1 MSAVYRWH
9 AGPGGMDATDEAARG
24 RQERLETEALTHLDA
39 LYRTALRLSRN
50 PQDAEDLVQEAYLNA
65 FRALDRFEEGTNLR
79 AWLFRILNN
88 AFISQ
93 YRRRKRRPSS
103 SLDDVTEYY
112 LYDHMAEGGV
122 APQPENPER
131 EVLTRIGDDAVLQ
144 ALEELPVEFRQVELL
159 ADVEGFSY
167 REIADILGIPIGTV
181 MSRLY
186 RARRRLQKLLW
197 EEAREAG
204 YGASAERL
212 RIARGWGTA
221 GDTPPATKEAT
232 RQRGGVCRG
241 DRARGRQDHV
251 QLQGMRR
258 ATLHL
263 PRSRVGRGRAARGA
277 RAPGPLP
284 AVRRPVPF
292 RGERPPCDRRNR
304 AEGWLPG

>member
-1 MSAVYRWH
+1 MDVTNAAV
-9 AGPGGMDATDEAARG
+9 DE

-50 PQDAEDLVQEAYLNA
+50 PQDAEDLVQETYLNA

-103 SLDDVTEYY
+103 SLEDVTEYY
-112 LYDHMAEGGV
+112 LYDHLADGAAPSGV
-122 APQPENPER
+122 ESPER
-131 EVLTRIGDDAVLQ
+131 EVLDRIGDERVLR

-186 RARRRLQKLLW
+186 RGRRRLQKLLW
-197 EEAREAG
+197 QEAQEAG
-204 YGASAERL
+204 YG
-212 RIARGWGTA
+212 
-221 GDTPPATKEAT
+221 
-232 RQRGGVCRG
+232 
-241 DRARGRQDHV
+241 V
-251 QLQGMRR
+251 Q
-258 ATLHL
+258 A
-263 PRSRVGRGRAARGA
+263 
-277 RAPGPLP
+277 
-284 AVRRPVPF
+284 
-292 RGERPPCDRRNR
+292 
-304 AEGWLPG
+304 

>member
-1 MSAVYRWH
+1 MEAT
-9 AGPGGMDATDEAARG
+9 GATDARAHDPE
-24 RQERLETEALTHLDA
+24 RQERLEAEALTYLDP

-103 SLDDVTEYY
+103 SLDEVSDFY
-112 LYDHMAEGGV
+112 LYDHLV
-122 APQPENPER
+122 AGNTAPPQENPER
-131 EVLTRIGDDAVLQ
+131 EVLSRIGDEAVLQ

-186 RARRRLQKLLW
+186 RGRRRLQQRLW
-197 EEAREAG
+197 REAQQAG
-204 YGASAERL
+204 YDAPSASA
-212 RIARGWGTA
+212 GT
-221 GDTPPATKEAT
+221 
-232 RQRGGVCRG
+232 
-241 DRARGRQDHV
+241 
-251 QLQGMRR
+251 
-258 ATLHL
+258 
-263 PRSRVGRGRAARGA
+263 
-277 RAPGPLP
+277 
-284 AVRRPVPF
+284 
-292 RGERPPCDRRNR
+292 
-304 AEGWLPG
+304 